1 MIIRDADCIA
11 GTDLALSGTVH
22 VNDLAVP
29 NSPAASRNE
38 AETPVPLLM
47 RGFPLEQVRH

>member
-1 MIIRDADCIA
+1 MAKRGC
-11 GTDLALSGTVH
+11 SGVYAH
-22 VNDLAVP
+22 QSGGKP
-29 NSPAASRNE
+29 KR